1 MSNELIAE
9 LRSAAVTLRTPHP
22 TYSHEQKIAAELPEC
37 VARVLADHADS
48 EPNLSR
54 NAVPSEP
61 GTYRL
66 SCAEI
71 GYRSLLVHVRRNE
84 AGVLVAS
91 AAGLGTETV
100 KAMHRKLTRA
110 EWEVIDAE
118 YL

>member
-9 LRSAAVTLRTPHP
+9 LRSAAATLRTPHP
-22 TYSHEQKIAAELPEC
+22 NWAHEQKIAAELLERA
-37 VARVLADHADS
+37 ARVLADHANS

-66 SCAEI
+66 SCAET
-71 GYRSLLVHVRRNE
+71 GYRSLVVHVRRNE

-91 AAGLGTETV
+91 AAGVGTETV
-100 KAMHRKLTRA
+100 TGMHRKLTQVN
-110 EWEVIDAE
+110 WEQVR
-118 YL
+118 